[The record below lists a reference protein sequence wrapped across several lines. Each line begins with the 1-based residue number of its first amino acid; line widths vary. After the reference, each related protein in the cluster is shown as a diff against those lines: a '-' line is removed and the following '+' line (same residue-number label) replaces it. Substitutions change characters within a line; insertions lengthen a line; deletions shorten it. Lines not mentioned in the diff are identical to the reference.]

1 MYKAG
6 LILEGGGM
14 RGLFTAGVLD
24 FFMDNGIKFENVY
37 GVSAGACM
45 ACSYLSEQRGRSFDI
60 NTKYVKDKRY
70 ASMDSLIK
78 TGNYFEKD
86 FQLNVIPN
94 KLNPYDYDTYKN
106 SKSNLYV
113 VATNCKTGKA
123 EYLKVEDMARDID
136 MIWASSTLPML
147 SNMVVIDGKEYLDG
161 GVADSIPVNK
171 AIKDGNKKIVVV
183 LTRGILYR
191 KRKNKMSKIIKLKY
205 KNYPKLVEAI
215 EKRYSLYN
223 KTLAYIRKLEDD
235 GKIIVIRPKE
245 EVTIGRL
252 EKNEEK
258 LKDLYKSGYC
268 AAEEL
273 IDKMKAYLDN

>member
-147 SNMVVIDGKEYLDG
+147 SKMVVIDGKEYLDG

>member
-24 FFMDNGIKFENVY
+24 FFMDNDIQFENIY

-60 NTKYVKDKRY
+60 NTKYLKDKRY
-70 ASMDSLIK
+70 ASLHSLIK
-78 TGNYFEKD
+78 TGDYFEKD

-94 KLNPYDYDTYKN
+94 KLEPYDYDTYKN
-106 SKSNLYV
+106 TRSNLYA

-123 EYLKVEDMARDID
+123 EYLKVEDMAKDID
-136 MIWASSTLPML
+136 MIWASSTLPLL
-147 SNMVVIDGKEYLDG
+147 SKMVVIDGNEYLDG

-183 LTRGILYR
+183 LTRDILYR
-191 KRKNKMSKIIKLKY
+191 KKKNELLKIIKLKY
-205 KNYPKLVEAI
+205 KKHPKLVEAI
-215 EKRYSLYN
+215 ENRHSLYN
-223 KTLAYIRKLEDD
+223 KTLAYIRRLEKD

-245 EVTIGRL
+245 EVVIGRL

-258 LKDLYKSGYC
+258 LKDLYKNGYF

-273 IDKMKAYLDN
+273 VDKMKAYLEK